1 MKGVRPMN
9 RPASQ
14 KILILAAALLGL
26 WLSLRFLL
34 PVTLPFLLGLGL
46 ALAAEPLVVFFSD
59 RLRLRRGL
67 AAGIGVTIAL
77 FMAALAVLIL
87 GALAVKE
94 ITGLTRILPQAR
106 QTVQTGLRSL
116 EDLLLSLAARTPD
129 GISAF
134 LTEKVLEL
142 FSGGTALLSRLS
154 DRLLGIAT
162 GLLGRIPDGA
172 LGFGTT
178 LISGYM
184 FSAKLPRIKAFLSHR
199 IPDAWKDRYLPAL
212 ATVKSSVSAYLLAQ
226 CKLAAITFA
235 ILTAGLLILGTRMAP
250 LWAGLI
256 ALVDAVPLLGT
267 GTVMI
272 PWALVCLIQG
282 DHIRAVGLAS
292 IYTAAAITRSVMEPR
307 LVGRHMGM
315 DPLVTLFALYL
326 GYRLWG
332 ILGLLIAPMIA
343 ATAIRLADLGGQE
356 ANR

>member
-1 MKGVRPMN
+1 MN
-9 RPASQ
+9 RPATP

-26 WLSLRFLL
+26 WLGLRYLL
-34 PVTLPFLLGLGL
+34 PVALPFLLGLGL
-46 ALAAEPLVVFFSD
+46 ALAAEPLVDFFSG

-67 AAGIGVTIAL
+67 AAGIGVSIAL

-94 ITGLTRILPQAR
+94 ITGLSKILPQA
-106 QTVQTGLRSL
+106 QETVQAGLLSL
-116 EDLLLSLAARTPD
+116 RDLLLSLAARTPD
-129 GISAF
+129 GISGF

-142 FSGGTALLSRLS
+142 FSGGTALLSRVT

-162 GLLGRIPDGA
+162 GLLSWLPDGA
-172 LGFGTT
+172 LGFGTA

-184 FSAKLPRIKAFLSHR
+184 ISAKLPRIKETLRQR
-199 IPDAWKDRYLPAL
+199 IPDTWKDRYLPAL
-212 ATVKSSVSAYLLAQ
+212 ATVKASVSAYLRAQ
-226 CKLAAITFA
+226 GKLAAITFA
-235 ILTAGLLILGTRMAP
+235 ILTGGLLILGIRLAP
-250 LWAGLI
+250 LWAALI

-282 DHIRAVGLAS
+282 DHIRAIGLAA

-307 LVGRHMGM
+307 LVGKQMGM
-315 DPLVTLFALYL
+315 DPLATLIALYL

-332 ILGLLIAPMIA
+332 ILGLLIAPMTA
-343 ATAIRLADLGGQE
+343 ATAIRLAGIGE
-356 ANR
+356 NHAK